1 MAILY
6 TAKEVNAGIRA
17 ELEPEIAAL
26 QAEGICPTLATV
38 RVGEK
43 GADISYELGATKR
56 MKDLGLGVRNEVLP
70 ADVSQEELIAKLEE
84 LSSDPTVHG
93 ILLFQPL
100 PAYMNDEAVKAS
112 IAPVKDIDCAT
123 VDNLGAVLA
132 GWEDCYPYCAP
143 AAVMEMLNHYHI
155 KLEGANVVVVGSGLV
170 VGRPL
175 SMMLANRLATVS
187 VCNVYTKDTRD
198 YTRRADIVISAAGVA
213 GLIDDTYVSPGQI
226 VLDVGT
232 TFKDGKLYGDVNL
245 EKVEPIV
252 KAVTPTPGGISG
264 ITNMVLA
271 KHVVQAARRLKECG
285 LSSVQ
290 KVKA

>member
-6 TAKEVNAGIRA
+6 TAKEVNAGIKA
-17 ELEPEIAAL
+17 KLEPQIAQL
-26 QAEGICPTLATV
+26 QAKGVCPTLATV

-43 GADISYELGATKR
+43 GADISYEMGATKR
-56 MKDLGLGVRNEVLP
+56 MLGLGLGVRNEVLP
-70 ADVSQEELIAKLEE
+70 LDVPQQELVNKLLQ
-84 LSSDPTVHG
+84 LSCDPGVHG

-100 PAYMNDEAVKAS
+100 PSHIDEAAAKAA
-112 IAPVKDIDCAT
+112 IAPIKDVDCAT
-123 VDNLGAVLA
+123 VENLGAVLA
-132 GWEDCYPYCAP
+132 GRENSCYPYCAP
-143 AAVMEMLNHYHI
+143 AAVMELLDHYEI
-155 KLEGANVVVVGSGLV
+155 PLEGSNVTVVGSGLV

-187 VCNVYTKDTRD
+187 VCNVFTKDTRA
-198 YTRRADIVISAAGVA
+198 YTKAADIVISATGVA

-232 TFKDGKLYGDVNL
+232 SYKDGKLRGDVAL
-245 EKVEPIV
+245 DKVEPIV

-271 KHVVQAARRLKECG
+271 KHVVQAAQRMLEQGLCGKEEN
-285 LSSVQ
+285 
-290 KVKA
+290 

>member
-17 ELEPEIAAL
+17 QLEPEIEAL
-26 QAEGICPTLATV
+26 RERGICPTLATV

-43 GADISYELGATKR
+43 GADISYELGASKR
-56 MKDLGLGVRNEVLP
+56 MRGLGLGVRNVVLP
-70 ADVSQEELIAKLEE
+70 AGVTQETLIETLRE
-84 LSSDPTVHG
+84 LSEDEGVHG

-100 PAYMNDEAVKAS
+100 PPEMDDEAVKSA
-112 IAPVKDIDCAT
+112 IAPVKDVDCAT

-132 GWEDCYPYCAP
+132 GWEDQCYPYCAP
-143 AAVMEMLNHYHI
+143 AAVIEVLDHYGI
-155 KLEGANVVVVGSGLV
+155 ELEGASVAIVGSGLV

-175 SMMLANRLATVS
+175 SMMLSNRLATVS
-187 VCNVYTKDTRD
+187 VCNVFTKDTRA
-198 YTRRADIVISAAGVA
+198 YTKQADIVISAAGVA
-213 GLIDDTYVSPGQI
+213 GLIDDTYVKPGQI

-232 TFKDGKLYGDVNL
+232 TFRDGKLLGDVNF

-271 KHVVQAARRLKECG
+271 KHVVQAAKRMEESRLCAAG
-285 LSSVQ
+285 
-290 KVKA
+290 A